1 MKKIDKRVERNNQ
14 SVVAL
19 RKLLHEVIHE
29 PTKFKED
36 DKLRNALKSQG
47 GLSQYCNEGR
57 GIYVSSINT
66 LKRICEKSLEGGF
79 NALDRLRVS
88 ALQAM
93 EDEQQNIN
101 RSNKITRG
109 GINQRIA
116 ELEVENQVLQQEL
129 LLISHLLERSM
140 RQARRYAEQ
149 STHNNVLIICEKEQ
163 KEIRAFLTLSI
174 NSDVLKIKVK
184 ELANA

>member
-19 RKLLHEVIHE
+19 CKFLREIIHE

-36 DKLRNALKSQG
+36 DELRNKLKSQG
-47 GLSQYCNEGR
+47 GLSQYCNEKR

-79 NALDRLRVS
+79 NALDRLRV
-88 ALQAM
+88 AAIQAM
-93 EDEQQNIN
+93 EDEKQKIN
-101 RSNKITRG
+101 RSNKITRTG
-109 GINQRIA
+109 MNKRIA

-140 RQARRYAEQ
+140 QQGRLYAEQ

-163 KEIRAFLTLSI
+163 KEIRAFLTLSA
-174 NSDVLKIKVK
+174 KK
-184 ELANA
+184 EFPHE